1 MMPCG
6 QECKLYP
13 QISSVERRGTH
24 EVVTQEYTINL
35 HQDTHTEGIEKHA
48 TENGLR
54 DWEICH
60 KYLGPADV
68 CIDTRLN
75 GASWAKGIKT
85 SHMIFMCAC
94 PENIRMKI

>member
-1 MMPCG
+1 MKG
-6 QECKLYP
+6 
-13 QISSVERRGTH
+13 SSAINEM
-24 EVVTQEYTINL
+24 VTQEYTINL